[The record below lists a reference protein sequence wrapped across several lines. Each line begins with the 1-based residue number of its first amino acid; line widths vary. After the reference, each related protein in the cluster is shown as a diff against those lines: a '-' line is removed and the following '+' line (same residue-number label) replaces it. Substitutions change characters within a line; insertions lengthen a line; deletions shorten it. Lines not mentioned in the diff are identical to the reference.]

1 MRINEVGSLP
11 ITPVDPRPE
20 VEAPRPVRTVDPV
33 TPETRQDSDRRPPL
47 PLPEEPPPAS
57 VPPTVNR
64 RMGDRRI
71 EERRKQQIPVLIDT
85 RVADR
90 RVARRRQDDPPP
102 PSLKIEA

>member
-1 MRINEVGSLP
+1 MRINDVGSLP

-20 VEAPRPVRTVDPV
+20 IDAARPIRTVDPV
-33 TPETRQDSDRRPPL
+33 TPEGRQDNDRRPSL
-47 PLPEEPPPAS
+47 PVVEDAPPAT
-57 VPPTVNR
+57 VPPAVDR
-64 RMGDRRI
+64 RAGDRRI

-85 RVADR
+85 RVGDR

>member
-1 MRINEVGSLP
+1 MRINDVGSLP
-11 ITPVDPRPE
+11 ITPVDSRPE
-20 VEAPRPVRTVDPV
+20 IEAPRPVRTVDPV
-33 TPETRQDSDRRPPL
+33 TAESRQDDGRRQPL
-47 PLPEEPPPAS
+47 PLPDEPPPAS

-64 RMGDRRI
+64 RMVDRRV